1 MGFVPLRRD
10 FMGKIAWEA
19 GILPMNG
26 ETAAVCLR
34 KVFPEG
40 EYLAENGPF
49 LNCEANIPMEVTLQM
64 LLIVCPLVFLAS
76 FVDAIAGGG
85 GLISL
90 PAYLVAGLPPVT
102 AAANN
107 KFSSTFGTMLATY
120 RFFRGGKV
128 FWRPALCAVAGALPG
143 ALIGAELLKHTPE
156 KLVYIFMLVAVPVV
170 AVVMLLRRDKEP
182 EPKPVTT
189 ATLAKCVGV
198 GLACGLYDGFFGPG
212 TGTFLILLLTWLIG
226 MDMVTA
232 SGTAKPVNLA
242 SNVAALVSFI
252 SSGYVIY
259 QLAVPAMLCSLVG
272 GYLGSSMALKK
283 GAKLIRGM
291 MFVVM
296 ALLIVKLIT
305 GMMDM

>member
-1 MGFVPLRRD
+1 MQIKF
-10 FMGKIAWEA
+10 WEKA
-19 GILPMNG
+19 GILSMGG
-26 ETAAVCLR
+26 EIRGLCTFCGKYFLR
-34 KVFPEG
+34 T
-40 EYLAENGPF
+40 EYLRNFDRF
-49 LNCEANIPMEVTLQM
+49 LYCEANIEMEVTLQM
-64 LLIVCPLVFLAS
+64 LLTVCPLVFLAS

-107 KFSSTFGTMLATY
+107 KFSSTFGTLLATY

-128 FWRPALCAVAGALPG
+128 LWKPALCAVVGALPG
-143 ALIGAELLKHTPE
+143 ALIGAEVLKHTPE
-156 KLVYIFMLVAVPVV
+156 RFVYTFMLIAVPIVAVL
-170 AVVMLLRRDKEP
+170 MLVRKDKDP
-182 EPKPVTT
+182 EPKPITT
-189 ATLAKCVGV
+189 KTLIQCVGV

-226 MDMVTA
+226 MDMVSA

-242 SNVAALVSFI
+242 SNVAALISFI
-252 SSGYVIY
+252 SSGYIVY
-259 QLAVPAMLCSLVG
+259 RLAVPAMLCSVVG

-283 GAKLIRGM
+283 GAKLIRAM

-296 ALLIVKLIT
+296 ALLIIKLVT
-305 GMMDM
+305 ETVQL

>member
-1 MGFVPLRRD
+1 MDGEKSGVHLREN
-10 FMGKIAWEA
+10 F
-19 GILPMNG
+19 
-26 ETAAVCLR
+26 LR
-34 KVFPEG
+34 C
-40 EYLAENGPF
+40 EYLAENSPF
-49 LNCEANIPMEVTLQM
+49 LDCEAKFSMEVTWQM
-64 LLIVCPLVFLAS
+64 LLLVCPLVFLAS

-107 KFSSTFGTMLATY
+107 KFSSTFGTLLATY
-120 RFFRGGKV
+120 RFCRGGKV
-128 FWRPALCAVAGALPG
+128 LWKPALCAVAGALPG

-156 KLVYIFMLVAVPVV
+156 RVVYIFMLVAVPVV
-170 AVVMLLRRDKEP
+170 AVVMLLRRDREP
-182 EPKPVTT
+182 EPKPVT
-189 ATLAKCVGV
+189 AAVLAKCVGV
-198 GLACGLYDGFFGPG
+198 GLICGVYDGFFGPG

-226 MDMVTA
+226 MDMVSA

-252 SSGYVIY
+252 SSGYVVY
-259 QLAVPAMLCSLVG
+259 KLAVPAMLCSVVG

-291 MFVVM
+291 MLVVM
-296 ALLIVKLIT
+296 ALLILKLI
-305 GMMDM
+305 GEMVNF

>member
-1 MGFVPLRRD
+1 
-10 FMGKIAWEA
+10 
-19 GILPMNG
+19 
-26 ETAAVCLR
+26 
-34 KVFPEG
+34 
-40 EYLAENGPF
+40 
-49 LNCEANIPMEVTLQM
+49 MEVTLQM

-107 KFSSTFGTMLATY
+107 KFSSTFGTLLATY
-120 RFFRGGKV
+120 RFFRSGKV
-128 FWRPALCAVAGALPG
+128 LWKPALCAVAGALPG
-143 ALIGAELLKHTPE
+143 AVIGAEILKHTPE
-156 KLVYIFMLVAVPVV
+156 KLVYGFMLVAVPAV
-170 AVVMLLRRDKEP
+170 ALLMILRRDREP
-182 EPKPVTT
+182 EPKPVTG
-189 ATLAKCVGV
+189 ATLMKCLGV

-226 MDMVTA
+226 MDMVSA

-259 QLAVPAMLCSLVG
+259 RLAVPAMLCSVVG

-291 MFVVM
+291 MLVVM
-296 ALLIVKLIT
+296 ALLILRLIT
-305 GMMDM
+305 DAIAL

>member
-1 MGFVPLRRD
+1 
-10 FMGKIAWEA
+10 
-19 GILPMNG
+19 
-26 ETAAVCLR
+26 
-34 KVFPEG
+34 
-40 EYLAENGPF
+40 
-49 LNCEANIPMEVTLQM
+49 MEVTLQM

-128 FWRPALCAVAGALPG
+128 LWRPALCAVAGALPG

-156 KLVYIFMLVAVPVV
+156 RLVYIFMLVAVPVV
-170 AVVMLLRRDKEP
+170 ALVMLLRKDKEP
-182 EPKPVTT
+182 EPKPITMR
-189 ATLAKCVGV
+189 TLLQCCGV

-226 MDMVTA
+226 MDMVSA

-242 SNVAALVSFI
+242 SNVAALISFI
-252 SSGYVIY
+252 TGGYVIY
-259 QLAVPAMLCSLVG
+259 KLAVPAMLCSLVG

-296 ALLIVKLIT
+296 ALLVIKLIT
-305 GMMDM
+305 GMIDM